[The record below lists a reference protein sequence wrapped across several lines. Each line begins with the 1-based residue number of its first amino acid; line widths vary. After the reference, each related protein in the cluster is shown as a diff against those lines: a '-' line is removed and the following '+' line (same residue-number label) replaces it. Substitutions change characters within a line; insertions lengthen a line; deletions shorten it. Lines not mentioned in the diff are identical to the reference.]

1 MSSVQSDV
9 GRQGKVTAAA
19 IVLACVAGGYVAVT
33 WLTDS
38 SRKQS
43 QVSAVQTHSRGTPT
57 QESEHYSQVLDRYNR
72 EKASVAEQTGD
83 SYLSVMSSRANN
95 VGSQPAAQP
104 PAQPPAQATY
114 QPPPQQVV
122 YYPQQPVQQTS
133 HQDSQRAKEV
143 AEQTQG
149 LMANWAPTGHSV
161 ARTSTDATDYAKS
174 LARPSEPLQA
184 QQGAA
189 AAAAAANLKVVEDFA
204 LVPALLETD
213 IDTDENSMVRASI
226 PSGPYAGAE
235 LFALGY
241 KRLTNTVDMTFTFM
255 KWQGRSYKITAK
267 AVDQNSMRTSL
278 SGDVNNRY
286 FSRIILP
293 AIGMGLG
300 RAGQLYEQAST
311 QNIITPLGGVI
322 RTYPAKPSASAVMG
336 TVVGGIGSQAG
347 QVLAN
352 DAANMP
358 LKQVLIPKKTTI
370 GIQFVGPVLVSDD
383 MAAGAVGS
391 AQQGGPVA
399 DALGVLS
406 LPASQPPRQ
415 NPSTAPLGAGAQ
427 QGHVPSGQLQQYA
440 PPVLPQYS
448 Q

>member
-19 IVLACVAGGYVAVT
+19 IVLACVAGGYIAIT

-95 VGSQPAAQP
+95 VPSQSEAPP
-104 PAQPPAQATY
+104 PAQPPAQAPY
-114 QPPPQQVV
+114 LPPPPQVT
-122 YYPQQPVQQTS
+122 YYPQQPAQQTYLL
-133 HQDSQRAKEV
+133 DPQRAKEV

-149 LMANWAPTGHSV
+149 LMANWAPTGHSL
-161 ARTSTDATDYAKS
+161 ARTSTDAVDYAKS
-174 LARPSEPLQA
+174 LARPSDPLQA
-184 QQGAA
+184 QQGG
-189 AAAAAANLKVVEDFA
+189 AAAAANLKVVEDFA
-204 LVPALLETD
+204 MVPALLETD

-226 PSGPYAGAE
+226 PSGLYAGAE

-255 KWQGRSYKITAK
+255 KWQGRSYKVTAK
-267 AVDQNSMRTSL
+267 AVDQTSMRTSL

-293 AIGMGLG
+293 AIGMGIG
-300 RAGQLYEQAST
+300 RAGQLYEQASA
-311 QNIITPLGGVI
+311 QNIITPMGGVI
-322 RTYPAKPSASAVMG
+322 QTYPSKPSASAVVG
-336 TVVGGIGSQAG
+336 TILGGIGNQAG

-352 DAANMP
+352 DATNMP
-358 LKQVLIPKKTTI
+358 IKQVLIARGTTI
-370 GIQFVGPVLVSDD
+370 GIQFVGPVLASDD
-383 MAAGAVGS
+383 AAAGAAGP

-399 DALGVLS
+399 DALSALN
-406 LPASQPPRQ
+406 LPASQPLRQ
-415 NPSTAPLGAGAQ
+415 YQQTELQGAGAQ
-427 QGHVPSGQLQQYA
+427 QGRVPSPQLQQYA
-440 PPVLPQYS
+440 QPRLMR
-448 Q
+448 

>member
-19 IVLACVAGGYVAVT
+19 IVVACVAGGYVAVT

-43 QVSAVQTHSRGTPT
+43 QVSAVQTQSRGTTT

-83 SYLSVMSSRANN
+83 SYLSVMSSRANS
-95 VGSQPAAQP
+95 VASPSAAQT
-104 PAQPPAQATY
+104 PAQAPAQAAY

-122 YYPQQPVQQTS
+122 YYPQQPAQQAY
-133 HQDSQRAKEV
+133 HQDPQRAKEV

-149 LMANWAPTGHSV
+149 LMANWAPTGHSL
-161 ARTSTDATDYAKS
+161 ARTSTDAADYAKS

-189 AAAAAANLKVVEDFA
+189 AAATANLKVVEDFA
-204 LVPALLETD
+204 MVPALLETD

-255 KWQGRSYKITAK
+255 KWQGRSYKVTAK
-267 AVDQNSMRTSL
+267 AVDQTSMRTSL

-286 FSRIILP
+286 FSRILLP

-311 QNIITPLGGVI
+311 QNIITPLGGVVQ
-322 RTYPAKPSASAVMG
+322 TYPAKPSASAVMG

-370 GIQFVGPVLVSDD
+370 GIQFVGPVLASDD

-391 AQQGGPVA
+391 AQQGEPVA
-399 DALGVLS
+399 DALSALS
-406 LPASQPPRQ
+406 LPAAQPPRT
-415 NPSTAPLGAGAQ
+415 NPPTALQGAGAQ
-427 QGHVPSGQLQQYA
+427 QGHVSAGQLQQYV
-440 PPVLPQYS
+440 PPPLPLYS